1 MIKLSEDIRNIQV
14 VTRVEGHAKITFVM
28 DKKNK
33 LSDAHFQ
40 VLEFKGFEKFMQ
52 GRSLYDAPRITTR
65 ICGICPVSH
74 HLASVK
80 ACEDL
85 IGVKIP
91 DTAKLL
97 RELMHMAQYIHSH
110 TLHFFFL
117 AAPDFILGPDS
128 VPQNRNI
135 LGLLKKDPE
144 LVKNVIKIR
153 KYGQDLIELIG
164 GKAIHPVT
172 AIPGGMSKGLKQEQQ
187 KQKLKEIKL
196 LIPLYEQLFS
206 ICKEKLSEYIDFIK
220 EYSVIDTNFMGL
232 TKNGSFELY
241 DGTIRAVDNN
251 CKVIFDTSSNSYFQ
265 NIAEHSEPWTYLK
278 FPYLKSIG
286 WPQGIYRV
294 GPLARLNLCE
304 KITTPKAE
312 AALKDFR
319 SIYGRP
325 ANQTLAY
332 HHARLVEIIYAFE
345 RAQQILENPKL
356 IGEKYRVK
364 CDKIAGEGIGVL
376 EAPRGTL
383 IHHYKANSQGKL
395 IDINMIVATVNN
407 NAAMNQSIKKAAE
420 SLIENGSISKGGLNK
435 IEMAIRAYDPCLTCA
450 AHNIG
455 EMVKLIEFVDE
466 QGNLIKKINF

>member
-1 MIKLSEDIRNIQV
+1 MSDNFKNIEV
-14 VTRVEGHAKITFVM
+14 VTRVEGHAKIIFVM
-28 DKKNK
+28 DKKNE
-33 LSDAHFQ
+33 LIDAHFQ
-40 VLEFKGFEKFMQ
+40 VVEFKGFEKFMQ

-85 IGVKIP
+85 IGIEIP
-91 DTAKLL
+91 ETAKLL
-97 RELMHMAQYIHSH
+97 RELMHMAQFIHSH

-117 AAPDFILGPDS
+117 AAPDFILGPDAA
-128 VPQNRNI
+128 PQDRNI
-135 LGLLKKDPE
+135 IGLLKKDPE

-172 AIPGGMSKGLKQEQQ
+172 AIPGGMSKGLKQEEQ
-187 KQKLKEIKL
+187 KHKLKEIKL
-196 LIPLYEQLFS
+196 LIPLIENLFS
-206 ICKEKLSEYIDFIK
+206 FCKEKLSEHREFIK
-220 EYSVIDTNFMGL
+220 DFAVINTNFLGL
-232 TKNGSFELY
+232 TRNGSFELY

-251 CKVIFDTSSNSYFQ
+251 CKILRDISSNTYFQ

-278 FPYLKSIG
+278 FPFLKSLG
-286 WPQGIYRV
+286 WPQGTYRV

-304 KITTPKAE
+304 KIETPKAE
-312 AALKDFR
+312 EALHEFR
-319 SIYGRP
+319 TIYGRP

-332 HHARLVEIIYAFE
+332 HHARLVELVYAFE

-356 IGEKYRVK
+356 TSEKYRIK
-364 CDKIAGEGIGVL
+364 CDIIAGEGIGVI

-395 IDINMIVATVNN
+395 VEVNMIVATVNN
-407 NAAMNQSIKKAAE
+407 NAAMNQSIKKVAE
-420 SLIENGSISKGGLNK
+420 NLIENGSISKGGLNK

-455 EMVKLIEFVDE
+455 EMVKTVEFVDE
-466 QGNLIKKINF
+466 QANLINRIQF